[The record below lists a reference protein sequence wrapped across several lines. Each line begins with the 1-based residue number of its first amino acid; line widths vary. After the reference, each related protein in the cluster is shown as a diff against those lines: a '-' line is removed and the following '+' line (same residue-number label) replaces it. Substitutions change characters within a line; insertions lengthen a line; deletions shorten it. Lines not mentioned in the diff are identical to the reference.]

1 MHTDTD
7 PQKATT
13 ASVSSARSVV
23 YRDLDASSSEELAAV
38 RHLLDEVSKADGVPA
53 YGEAFLRALDS
64 ESADSVGYVHMV
76 AVEGDELLGVVSMNS
91 SYLCEIAVH
100 PDHRRRGIG
109 SELLRILG
117 RSLDGDQQLSVW
129 SHGALPGAM
138 EFADHRQSRLV
149 RELLKMT
156 VDCDPTREESAA
168 RRADLLHSRDKS
180 LAKIQDAGY
189 RVLDYVESSAKFGGR
204 VTDAEWLRVNNE
216 AFAWHP
222 EQGGWDMEKFLDA
235 RDVDWFDP
243 NGVLLLWQDE
253 ECVGFHWTKRPDG
266 DPHGEVY
273 VVCLADAA
281 RGKGLG
287 TPMTL
292 LGMGYL
298 LDNGARAIDL
308 YVEGDNVP
316 AVATYEKLGFT
327 VAHRDVVF
335 RGIL

>member
-1 MHTDTD
+1 MHTETD
-7 PQKATT
+7 PQKTT
-13 ASVSSARSVV
+13 ANSTRDVV
-23 YRDLDASSSEELAAV
+23 YRDLDPSSSEELAAV
-38 RHLLDEVSKADGVPA
+38 RELLDLVEKADGVPA
-53 YGEAFLRALDS
+53 FGEAFLRALDS
-64 ESADSVGYVHMV
+64 ESSDSVGYVHMV
-76 AVEGDELLGVVSMNS
+76 AEERGAILGVVSMNP
-91 SYLCEIAVH
+91 SYVCEIAVH
-100 PDHRRRGIG
+100 PEHRRRGLG

-129 SHGALPGAM
+129 SHGALPGAVG
-138 EFADHRQSRLV
+138 FAGDRQARTV
-149 RELLKMT
+149 RELLKMS
-156 VDCDPTREESAA
+156 VDCNPSFEEGAA

-180 LAKIQDAGY
+180 MAKIQDAGY

-222 EQGGWDMEKFLDA
+222 EQGGWDMERLLDA
-235 RDVDWFDP
+235 RDADWFDP
-243 NGVLLLWQDE
+243 NGVLLLWKDE

-281 RGKGLG
+281 RGRGLG

-316 AVATYEKLGFT
+316 AVATYEKLGFK
-327 VAHRDVVF
+327 VVHRDVVY